1 MRLSLKKKEI
11 LRSKI
16 LIDQLFS
23 EGKKTS
29 VESFRLIYL
38 LSDNEENKDAN
49 FQFIFSVPKK
59 NIKLAVNRNKIKRRT
74 KEVIRLN
81 KQAYIERLNNK
92 KLYLAVIFTEKEIK
106 SFQEIEKSIKIG
118 LDKVFL
124 SLEILPNSNQ

>member
-29 VESFRLIYL
+29 VSNFRLIYI
-38 LSDNEENKDAN
+38 LSENEDNKDPN

-59 NIKLAVNRNKIKRRT
+59 NIKLAVNRNKIKRRM
-74 KEVIRLN
+74 KEVVRHN
-81 KQAYIERLNNK
+81 KHAYSEQLNNK

-106 SFQEIEKSIKIG
+106 SYQEIENSIKTG

-124 SLEILPNSNQ
+124 SLNLLPNSNQ